1 MSDTEVGAG
10 GATVTTTSVPAGR
23 RGFLRRMTFACAW
36 GEGLDGFDLGLISVT
51 LPAIT
56 TALGLDP
63 VLAGL
68 IGASSLI
75 GIFIGAPLAGW
86 LTDRFGRRRVFTVDV
101 IAFIVLGLLQAV
113 VADGWQLFAVRV
125 LLGIAIGAE
134 YAIGAAMLAEFA
146 PSNDRG
152 RRLSGLLV
160 CWYAGYLAA
169 VVAAYV
175 MIDAFG
181 LGWRWVLVTSAVP
194 AVVTAIARIGFPES
208 PRWLLS
214 HGRPDEA
221 RAVVAAHLGGD
232 DYFRDEQYAAE
243 EQRAGGYRVLFSKE
257 NRQRLAFI
265 SLFWACNV
273 APYFAIFTF
282 APTVLDSL
290 HLSNAAAGTITVNA
304 MAAIGALVGMLTIE
318 RMGRRRQLIP
328 PFWIMAVALAV
339 VGLWGSAPGIVV
351 VLCFAVFSFMNAAQ
365 GNLTAVYPI
374 EVLPT
379 EVRSTGVGFAA
390 ACSRVGAAAG
400 TFLLPVGISTI
411 GVGVCML
418 IAAAICVAGALLSQA
433 MAPETTGRGLHDTST
448 QPLRQQP
455 SKLRVGR

>member
-1 MSDTEVGAG
+1 M
-10 GATVTTTSVPAGR
+10 TTTSSTTTPPGS

-36 GEGLDGFDLGLISVT
+36 GEGLDGFDLGLISVA

-56 TALGLDP
+56 IALGLDP

-86 LTDRFGRRRVFTVDV
+86 LTDRFGRKRVFTIDV
-101 IAFIVLGLLQAV
+101 LAFIVLGLAQAF
-113 VADGWQLFAVRV
+113 VADGWQLFVVRV

-134 YAIGAAMLAEFA
+134 YSIGAAMLAEFA
-146 PSNDRG
+146 PSRDRG

-160 CWYAGYLAA
+160 CWYGGYLVA
-169 VVAAYV
+169 VVVAYA
-175 MIDAFG
+175 MIDWLG
-181 LGWRWVLVTSAVP
+181 LDWRWVLVTSGLP

-214 HGRPDEA
+214 HGRADEA
-221 RAVVAAHLGGD
+221 RAIVAEHLGGD
-232 DYFRDEQYAAE
+232 AYFRQEQYAAE
-243 EQRAGGYRVLFSKE
+243 EQRPGGYRVLFSKA
-257 NRQRLAFI
+257 NRQRLLFI
-265 SLFWACNV
+265 AVFWACNV

-282 APTVLDSL
+282 APTVLKSL
-290 HLSNAAAGTITVNA
+290 QLHDEAAGTIIVNA

-318 RMGRRRQLIP
+318 RIGRRRQLVP
-328 PFWIMAVALAV
+328 PFWIMAVALTV
-339 VGLWGSAPGIVV
+339 VGLWGSAPGVVV

-374 EVLPT
+374 ELLPT
-379 EVRSTGVGFAA
+379 EVRSTGVGVAA
-390 ACSRVGAAAG
+390 ACSRIGAAAG
-400 TFLLPVGISTI
+400 TFLLPIGIDSI
-411 GVGVCML
+411 GVGACML
-418 IAAAICVAGALLSQA
+418 VAAAICVVGAVLSQV

-448 QPLRQQP
+448 QPLRQ
-455 SKLRVGR
+455 RVPAGR

>member
-1 MSDTEVGAG
+1 MS
-10 GATVTTTSVPAGR
+10 TTTNTPPGR
-23 RGFLRRMTFACAW
+23 TGFLRRMTFACAW
-36 GEGLDGFDLGLISVT
+36 GEGLDGFDLGVISVA

-56 TALGLDP
+56 VALGLDP

-86 LTDRFGRRRVFTVDV
+86 LTDRFGRRRVFTIDV
-101 IAFIVLGLLQAV
+101 LAFIVLGLAQAF
-113 VADGWQLFAVRV
+113 VADGWQLFVVRV

-146 PSNDRG
+146 PAADRG

-160 CWYAGYLAA
+160 CWYGGYLIA
-169 VVAAYV
+169 VVTAYV
-175 MIDAFG
+175 MIDAFD
-181 LGWRWVLVTSAVP
+181 LSWRWVLVTSALP

-214 HGRPDEA
+214 RGRVDEA
-221 RAVVAAHLGGD
+221 RAIVTAHLGGEA
-232 DYFRDEQYAAE
+232 YFREEQYAAE
-243 EQRAGGYRVLFSKE
+243 EQRAGGYRVLFSKD

-282 APTVLDSL
+282 APTVLDAL
-290 HLSNAAAGTITVNA
+290 RLQNEAAGTITVNA
-304 MAAIGALVGMLTIE
+304 MAAVGAFVGMLTIE
-318 RMGRRRQLIP
+318 RLGRRRQLIP

-339 VGLWGSAPGIVV
+339 VGVWGSAPAVVV

-390 ACSRVGAAAG
+390 ACSRIGAAAG
-400 TFLLPVGISTI
+400 TFLLPVGISSI
-411 GVGVCML
+411 GIGACML
-418 IAAAICVAGALLSQA
+418 IAAAVCVAGGILSQV
-433 MAPETTGRGLHDTST
+433 MAPETTGRGLHETST
-448 QPLRQQP
+448 QPLRQQVP
-455 SKLRVGR
+455 TGR

>member
-1 MSDTEVGAG
+1 MTQRGTT
-10 GATVTTTSVPAGR
+10 ATPAGR
-23 RGFLRRMTFACAW
+23 NGFLRRMTFACAW
-36 GEGLDGFDLGLISVT
+36 GEGLDGFDLGVISVA
-51 LPAIT
+51 LPSIT
-56 TALGLDP
+56 IALGLDP

-86 LTDRFGRRRVFTVDV
+86 LTDRFGRKRVFTIDV
-101 IAFIVLGLLQAV
+101 LLFIVLGLLQAF
-113 VADGWQLFAVRV
+113 VADGWQLFVVRV
-125 LLGIAIGAE
+125 LLGMAIGAE
-134 YAIGAAMLAEFA
+134 YSIGAAMLAEFA
-146 PSNDRG
+146 PSKDRG

-160 CWYAGYLAA
+160 CWYGGYLVA
-169 VVAAYV
+169 VVTAYAL
-175 MIDAFG
+175 IDWAG
-181 LGWRWVLVTSAVP
+181 LSWRWVLVTSALP
-194 AVVTAIARIGFPES
+194 AVVTALARLGFPES
-208 PRWLLS
+208 PRWLLQ
-214 HGRPDEA
+214 HGRTEEA
-221 RAVVAAHLGGD
+221 RTIVTERLGGD
-232 DYFRDEQYAAE
+232 AYFRDEQYAAE
-243 EQRAGGYRVLFSKE
+243 EQREGGYRVLFAKE

-282 APTVLDSL
+282 APTVLKSL
-290 HLSNAAAGTITVNA
+290 QLHDEATGTIIVNA

-318 RMGRRRQLIP
+318 RIGRRRQLIP

-400 TFLLPVGISTI
+400 TFLLPIGIDSI
-411 GVGVCML
+411 GIGACML
-418 IAAAICVAGALLSQA
+418 IAAAICVVGALLSQV
-433 MAPETTGRGLHDTST
+433 MAPETTGKGLHDTST
-448 QPLRQQP
+448 QPLREQA
-455 SKLRVGR
+455 RTTTAAR

>member
-1 MSDTEVGAG
+1 M
-10 GATVTTTSVPAGR
+10 TTSSTTEAPGR
-23 RGFLRRMTFACAW
+23 AGFLRRMTFACAW
-36 GEGLDGFDLGLISVT
+36 GEGLDGFDLGLISVV
-51 LPAIT
+51 LPSLTI
-56 TALGLDP
+56 ALGLDP

-75 GIFIGAPLAGW
+75 GIFVGAPLAGW
-86 LTDRFGRRRVFTVDV
+86 LTDRFGRKRVFTIDV
-101 IAFIVLGLLQAV
+101 LAFIVLGFAQAF
-113 VADGWQLFAVRV
+113 VADGWQLFVVRV

-146 PSNDRG
+146 PSRDRG

-160 CWYAGYLAA
+160 CWYGGYLVA
-169 VVAAYV
+169 VVTAYA
-175 MIDAFG
+175 MIDWAG
-181 LGWRWVLVTSAVP
+181 ISWRWVLVVSGVP
-194 AVVTAIARIGFPES
+194 AIVTAIARIGFPES

-214 HGRPDEA
+214 RGRVDEA
-221 RAVVAAHLGGD
+221 RAIVAERLGGD
-232 DYFRDEQYAAE
+232 AYFRQEQYAAE
-243 EQRAGGYRVLFSKE
+243 EQRSGGYRVLFSKE

-282 APTVLDSL
+282 APTVLESL
-290 HLSNAAAGTITVNA
+290 QLRDEATGTIIVNA

-318 RMGRRRQLIP
+318 RIGRRRQLVP

-390 ACSRVGAAAG
+390 ACSRIGAAAG
-400 TFLLPVGISTI
+400 TFLLPVGIDAI
-411 GVGVCML
+411 GIGPCML
-418 IAAAICVAGALLSQA
+418 IAAAVCVVGAVLSQV
-433 MAPETTGRGLHDTST
+433 MAPETTGKGLHDTST
-448 QPLRQQP
+448 QPLRQQAKVP
-455 SKLRVGR
+455 TAR